1 MDNKN
6 SLVKK
11 SQRPQANDQQA
22 KAQQAKA
29 HQAQAQQ
36 AQAQQAQAHPLG
48 FHYEIWDG
56 DNTGWTKVTN
66 KRRHKK

>member
-22 KAQQAKA
+22 
-29 HQAQAQQ
+29 QAQQ
-36 AQAQQAQAHPLG
+36 AQAQQTQAHPLG